1 MFRSLSCC
9 SAIAVQIPR
18 TRLGGAQAIRATAVS
33 RLRRWRS
40 CAEALSASKCTHNQS
55 ITSYIKAAIDDAT
68 LWRLLGARSRH
79 PCKCARDD
87 YVVQLNAH
95 QAAKIAEDAEE
106 YVRHDGT
113 LTYFFTEVELRAL
126 MERQG
131 FVVDK
136 VSYIEKD
143 VVNRAQGV
151 EMGRR
156 WLQLVARK
164 RELAPD

>member
-1 MFRSLSCC
+1 MICVVL
-9 SAIAVQIPR
+9 
-18 TRLGGAQAIRATAVS
+18 LTA
-33 RLRRWRS
+33 
-40 CAEALSASKCTHNQS
+40 NQ
-55 ITSYIKAAIDDAT
+55 T
-68 LWRLLGARSRH
+68 
-79 PCKCARDD
+79 
-87 YVVQLNAH
+87 
-95 QAAKIAEDAEE
+95 AKIAEDAEE

-113 LTYFFTEVELRAL
+113 LTYFFTETELRAL

-164 RELAPD
+164 RTLEPD